1 MPENGSLTT
10 GEILVNRMVARD
22 HFLMR
27 VRLPLSFAR
36 PLPGQFVM
44 IRDGGINGPLLARPL
59 SVFGFEQRPDHSVM
73 ELLYRI
79 AGRGTA
85 LFSRMKPGE
94 GLCVLGPLGRGFS
107 IHADVKRIVVVA
119 GGVGVAPLSFLI
131 EEGYGQSSSL
141 EKKELRVYLGAGTE
155 ELLTGRD
162 RLSGA
167 CDLRICTDDGSLGYR
182 GPVTGL
188 LGEELCGFA
197 AEDTVIYACGPT
209 AMIRELGRLLR
220 NSPFRCEVSLE
231 ERMACGIG
239 ACLGCA
245 VAVRNAA
252 GRREYR
258 RVCHDGP
265 VFDLKEIVFA
275 GVAGPLSDPSSH
287 PLDGGG

>member
-1 MPENGSLTT
+1 MPEGSSVTT
-10 GEILVNRMVARD
+10 GEILDNRMVARD

-27 VRLPLSFAR
+27 VFLPLSFAR

-44 IRDGGINGPLLARPL
+44 VRDCRLSGPLLARPL
-59 SVFGFEQRPDHSVM
+59 SVFGFQRRPNHSVM
-73 ELLYRI
+73 ELLYRV

-119 GGVGVAPLSFLI
+119 GGVGIAPLSFLVD
-131 EEGYGQSSSL
+131 EGYRQSPSL
-141 EKKELRVYLGAGTE
+141 EKRELRVYLGAGTE
-155 ELLTGRD
+155 ELLTGRE

-188 LGEELCGFA
+188 LGEELREFA
-197 AEDTVIYACGPT
+197 AEDTAIYACGPT

-220 NSPFRCEVSLE
+220 NSPLRCEVSLE
-231 ERMACGIG
+231 ERMACGVG

-245 VAVRNAA
+245 VAVQNAA

-265 VFDLKEIVFA
+265 VFDLREMIFN
-275 GVAGPLSDPSSH
+275 GS
-287 PLDGGG
+287 